1 VVKDMKILNDSEK
14 KILQELLYQQH
25 GVKEAF
31 EEFILVM
38 GGDSKIRATT
48 LETIEVARKLRK
60 VLQIGLYVA
69 KYRRNKN
76 DVFLSIEGS
85 QLLNNQISK
94 NVVELS
100 EEECREW
107 MRGAPIPLSI
117 NTDSRYIVGK
127 IDKIY
132 LGSARV
138 SRDGKLYP
146 QIAVWRRIPEE

>member
-1 VVKDMKILNDSEK
+1 MKILNGSERK
-14 KILQELLYQQH
+14 LLQELLYQQH
-25 GVKEAF
+25 GVREAF
-31 EEFILVM
+31 EEFILIM
-38 GGDSKIRATT
+38 GGDGKVRAAT

-60 VLQIGLYVA
+60 VLQMGLYIA

-76 DVFLSIEGS
+76 EVFLSIEGS
-85 QLLNNQISK
+85 QLLNDKISK
-94 NVVELS
+94 NIVELS

-117 NTDSRYIVGK
+117 NTDSRHIVGK

-146 QIAVWRRIPEE
+146 QIAVWRRFPAE

>member
-1 VVKDMKILNDSEK
+1 MKILNDSERK
-14 KILQELLYQQH
+14 LLQELLHQQH
-25 GVKEAF
+25 GVREAF
-31 EEFILVM
+31 KEFILIM
-38 GGDSKIRATT
+38 GGDGKVRAATF
-48 LETIEVARKLRK
+48 ETIEVARKLRK
-60 VLQIGLYVA
+60 ILQMGLYVA
-69 KYRRNKN
+69 KYRKNKN
-76 DVFLSIEGS
+76 EVFLSIEGS

-94 NVVELS
+94 NIVELS

-146 QIAVWRRIPEE
+146 QIAVWRRLPEE

>member
-1 VVKDMKILNDSEK
+1 MKILSYSERK
-14 KILQELLYQQH
+14 LLQELLYQQH
-25 GVKEAF
+25 GVREAF
-31 EEFILVM
+31 EEFILIM
-38 GGDSKIRATT
+38 GGDGKVRAANP
-48 LETIEVARKLRK
+48 ETIEVARKLRK

-69 KYRRNKN
+69 KYRKNKN
-76 DVFLSIEGS
+76 EVFLSIEGS

-94 NVVELS
+94 NIVELS

-107 MRGAPIPLSI
+107 MRGAPVPLSI
-117 NTDSRYIVGK
+117 NTGSRYIVGK

-146 QIAVWRRIPEE
+146 QIAVWRRLPEE